1 MIEELRVKIAKYVNK
16 NANLKYWQDIREYY
30 ARYSYLAFAAII
42 TYKLIGEASAKDIQ
56 EIFIENGFEK
66 LENIDFIVSTLDAS
80 DFVAEVMESLSD
92 ISALNI
98 NNVYQGF
105 LSRDYELKDG
115 VFTFEGGKN
124 HRDVLGSYY
133 TQENFAK
140 EIATKAIND
149 FMIFSN
155 KEQIRIADFSCGGGA
170 FLVSACEICNEK
182 GISQEIYGYDVDPIA
197 VMITRYRLFDLI
209 GDASNSDR
217 IVLGNPLMRA
227 DNDLIYDIKFQS
239 ALTGHFY
246 NRCMS
251 VAPVNNIDIVLGNP
265 PWEKIRFEDKKF
277 LRHYSG
283 EDAIGTKSEREAYL
297 KGITEENLQ
306 YYEGFVNDY
315 RQVKDS
321 IKKDPF
327 FSGSSCGE
335 LNTYALFTE
344 LCLKLLSDE
353 GIAGIIIK
361 TSLLKMPVYSTF
373 FGNMTR
379 DGNIREI
386 YMFVNRKK
394 IFNIDSREEF
404 SVIYLGAGKS
414 EDIGIA
420 LDLDKYE
427 EFASRKRIYASH
439 QLLRKLNPDT
449 GMLPNISNGEEL
461 KFLIS
466 LYDNNQIFGATYP
479 DCKFGRLVHLTNHS
493 DYIVKH
499 EEPGYLP
506 IYEGKFIEIYT
517 AKFATF
523 GNMTDDEKYKNKA
536 SARAIEDIEGDEY
549 PDARFFIDE
558 NAWKNLS
565 KNFENDY
572 IVAWRSLTSATNRRT
587 MLATALPLVPVCQSI
602 QLLQLTR
609 KQMRHVLAV
618 FNSIVF
624 DYIVRLKMVGL
635 DLTQTIIRQIPVPK
649 EERYENIIIFSGVEA
664 SIEEHINSR
673 IKVLYAS
680 DNRMSGLFDHTDTYM
695 VNSSGRK
702 QILSELDSLV
712 AILYR
717 IKQED
722 LRNIAISF
730 NKFYDKNEIEEFF

>member
-1 MIEELRVKIAKYVNK
+1 MIEKLRVKIAKYMNK
-16 NANLKYWQDIREYY
+16 NVNLKQWRYIREYY
-30 ARYSYLAFAAII
+30 ARYSYLAFATMI
-42 TYKLIGEASAKDIQ
+42 TYKLIGEASTKDIH
-56 EIFIENGFEK
+56 EVFTVNGFENI
-66 LENIDFIVSTLDAS
+66 ENIDFILSIVDSS
-80 DFVAEVMESLSD
+80 NFIAEVVKLLSD
-92 ISALNI
+92 SNTLNI
-98 NNVYQGF
+98 NNVYQEF
-105 LSRDYELKDG
+105 LSRDCELKNG

-124 HRDVLGSYY
+124 SRDVLGSYY

-140 EIATKAIND
+140 EIVKKAIND
-149 FMIFSN
+149 FMVSS
-155 KEQIRIADFSCGGGA
+155 KKDQIRIADFSCGGGA

-182 GISQEIYGYDVDPIA
+182 GLSQEIYGYDVDPIA
-197 VMITRYRLFDLI
+197 VMITRYRLFDLT

-217 IVLGNPLMRA
+217 IVLGNPLLRA
-227 DNDLIYDIKFQS
+227 DNNIACDIKFQS
-239 ALTGHFY
+239 ALAGHFY
-246 NRCMS
+246 SRCMS
-251 VAPVNNIDIVLGNP
+251 VMPVSNMDIVLGNP
-265 PWEKIRFEDKKF
+265 PWGKIRFEDKKF

-283 EDAIGTKSEREAYL
+283 ENAIGTKSEREAFL
-297 KGITEENLQ
+297 RGITKENLQ
-306 YYEGFVNDY
+306 YYEGFVNEY
-315 RQVKDS
+315 EQVKNS
-321 IKKDPF
+321 LKKDPF
-327 FSGSSCGE
+327 FSGSNCGE

-344 LCLKLLSDE
+344 LCLKLLSYE

-379 DGNIREI
+379 NGNIREI

-404 SVIYLGAGKS
+404 SVIYLGSGRSK
-414 EDIGIA
+414 DIGIA
-420 LDLDKYE
+420 FDLDEYE
-427 EFASRKRIYASH
+427 EFASKKKIYVSH

-449 GMLPNISNGEEL
+449 GMLPNIRNGEEL

-466 LYDNNQIFGATYP
+466 VYNNNPIFGATYP
-479 DCKFGRLVHLTNHS
+479 DCKYGRLVHLTNHS
-493 DYIVKH
+493 NYIVKN

-523 GNMTDDEKYKNKA
+523 GNMSDDEKYKNKA
-536 SARAIEDIEGDEY
+536 SAKAIEDIEGEEY

-558 NAWKNLS
+558 NVWKNLS

-587 MLATALPLVPVCQSI
+587 MLATALPLVPTCQSI
-602 QLLQLTR
+602 QLLQLSR

-624 DYIVRLKMVGL
+624 DYIVRLKMAGL
-635 DLTQTIIRQIPVPK
+635 DLTQTIIKQIPVPR
-649 EERYENIIIFSGVEA
+649 EERYEDTTIFRGVKA
-664 SIEEHINSR
+664 SLEEHINSR
-673 IKVLYAS
+673 MKVLYAS
-680 DNRMSGLFDHTDTYM
+680 DNRMSGLFDDTDTYM
-695 VNSSGRK
+695 LNSSCRK
-702 QILSELDSLV
+702 QILSELDSLI
-712 AILYR
+712 AILYQ
-717 IKQED
+717 IKQDD